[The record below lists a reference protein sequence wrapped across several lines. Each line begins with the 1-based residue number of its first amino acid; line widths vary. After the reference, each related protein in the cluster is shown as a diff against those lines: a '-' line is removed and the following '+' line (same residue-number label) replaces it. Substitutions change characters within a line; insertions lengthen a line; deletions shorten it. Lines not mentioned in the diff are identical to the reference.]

1 MPHYAAGSH
10 HKFFFLH
17 SASHAEEIAKTAAA
31 LNLSAIAVTD
41 RNTLAGIVR
50 AHRAAK
56 EAGIKLV
63 VGARLDLQDAPSLL
77 SFPTDRDAYARLSQL
92 ITLGRRRASKGECE
106 IYLEDV
112 FAHSAGQLSSPC
124 RPTLPA
130 KITRHIC
137 TAYGK
142 CLVAISGLPHA
153 ADIAATM
160 PPGYG
165 SWLSYR

>member
-1 MPHYAAGSH
+1 MSHYAELEVTTNFS
-10 HKFFFLH
+10 FLH

-56 EAGIKLV
+56 EAGIRLV

-92 ITLGRRRASKGECE
+92 ITLGRRRAPKGECE
-106 IYLEDV
+106 I
-112 FAHSAGQLSSPC
+112 
-124 RPTLPA
+124 
-130 KITRHIC
+130 
-137 TAYGK
+137 
-142 CLVAISGLPHA
+142 
-153 ADIAATM
+153 
-160 PPGYG
+160 
-165 SWLSYR
+165 